1 PVIVRARRAG
11 CGRRR
16 RPAGLSVS
24 MLLTPFLDGWLRA
37 IIESESPS
45 ILGTGSNPALIARP
59 NRERHMPATS
69 QSTRQP
75 RVLVV
80 DDEEHITEL
89 VAMGLTYNGFEVE
102 RVGSGRSALEAVERR
117 KPDLIVLDVML

>member
-1 PVIVRARRAG
+1 MACPSQEHRLGEHLGWRSTVHRRRSVVDVATATLARPVIVRARRAG

-24 MLLTPFLDGWLRA
+24 MLLTSFHDGWLRA

-80 DDEEHITEL
+80 
-89 VAMGLTYNGFEVE
+89 
-102 RVGSGRSALEAVERR
+102 
-117 KPDLIVLDVML
+117 